1 MATYPDIDVFHPG
14 DLAVGWHP
22 PRGVIQPGFKPMGPA
37 TPGIVV
43 RVHQIRLMDDTE
55 TQEVWLLREGR
66 EERWLASELIRL
78 EEG

>member
-1 MATYPDIDVFHPG
+1 VAEYHDIDVFKPG

-22 PRGVIQPGFKPMGPA
+22 PQGVIQPGFKPMGPA

-43 RVHQIRLMDDTE
+43 RAYWIKLMDDTE
-55 TQEVWLLREGR
+55 TQEIWLLREGR